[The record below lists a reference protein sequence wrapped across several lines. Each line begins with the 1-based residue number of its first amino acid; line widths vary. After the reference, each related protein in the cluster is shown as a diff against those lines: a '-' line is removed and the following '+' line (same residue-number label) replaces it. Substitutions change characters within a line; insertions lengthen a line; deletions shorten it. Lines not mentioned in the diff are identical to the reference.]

1 MFGVEWWL
9 GKIRCHCCHVRGLQL
24 LLATCRSS
32 TSFFSIESFNG
43 FFQEY
48 PRYFEGVPLSYEEFV
63 FDVSGYTAR
72 DVAESEVV
80 NLSESEGVEYS

>member
-1 MFGVEWWL
+1 MFCVERWL
-9 GKIRCHCCHVRGLQL
+9 GKVRCRFRCVRGLQL
-24 LLATCRSS
+24 LLATCGSL
-32 TSFFSIESFNG
+32 TSFFSVESFKG

-48 PRYFEGVPLSYEEFV
+48 PHYLKGVPLSYEEFV